1 MNIGSFLRDKLV
13 PIFITL
19 ITAGFAFQLL
29 HALGLGDYAGG
40 YLAAAI
46 VFGQVVSL
54 AFEYIKKHDYYEG
67 VRQNLERLDRKYLIS
82 EMMEEP
88 SFIEGKVLYEVTKA
102 ADKSMN
108 DEIAKHRLISQEY
121 REYIETWVHEIK
133 TPISSS
139 RLIMENNPGEVIY
152 SLSEELSKIE
162 NFVDQALFYSRSSN
176 VEKDYVI
183 KQASLKDLVGSVLKK
198 HSSMLI
204 EAKISIKT
212 SELDKKVYT
221 DVKWTDFILG
231 QILMN
236 SVKYRRENPCIELYG
251 TENENSVTLI
261 ISDNG
266 SGIPRQDLNRVFQKG
281 FTGNNGRSAA
291 KSTGMGLYLCKKLCE
306 KMNLGI
312 SITSEENR
320 GTAVSI
326 VFPKSNMYS

>member
-1 MNIGSFLRDKLV
+1 MNVGSFLRDKLV

-29 HALGLGDYAGG
+29 RALGQGDYAGG

-54 AFEYIKKHDYYEG
+54 AFEYIRKHDYYEG

-108 DEIAKHRLISQEY
+108 DEIAKYRLVSQEY

-183 KQASLKDLVGSVLKK
+183 KQTSLKDLVGSVLKK

-212 SELDKKVYT
+212 SELDKTIYT

-251 TENENSVTLI
+251 TENENSVTLV

-266 SGIPRQDLNRVFQKG
+266 SGIPRQDLYRVFQKG
-281 FTGNNGRSAA
+281 FTGTNGRSVA